1 MRALLDANVL
11 YLAALRN
18 LLIDLSV
25 MGVFQAHW
33 TDEPQGEW
41 IRNLLLNRPD
51 LDWGE
56 LQRTRGQ

>member
-11 YLAALRN
+11 DLAALRN

-41 IRNLLLNRPD
+41 IRNLLLKRPD
-51 LDWGE
+51 LDWGK
-56 LQRTRGQ
+56 LQRTTDQ

>member
-11 YLAALRN
+11 DLAALRN

-41 IRNLLLNRPD
+41 IRNLLLKRPD
-51 LDWGE
+51 LDWGK
-56 LQRTRGQ
+56 LQRTRNQ